1 MDCTKLNTVYKY
13 SFTKIKKLFT
23 LFSINWCIVYLY
35 LIYAIEK
42 TGGNVMKKKIFSL
55 VAAILGLSLCL
66 SACAKTSDKNDD
78 KTPSNTE
85 TEKSATQTKLDAL
98 KPIAYNNIDGLAL
111 EPGSYISIIGRFSDD
126 SYWKQVE
133 EGAKK
138 AISELNSALGYKGD
152 DKIKLTYSAPE
163 TRDDVNEQINILD
176 EELARYPVAI
186 GIAAIDTTAC
196 TIQFDLASENGIPI
210 ITFDSGSDYQNVGAH
225 VATDN
230 LSATKTAATELA
242 NMLLGKGEIAVI
254 VQDSVSMTAKQRL
267 QGFVETITSNFPN
280 ISVVNVYHMDELQT
294 MQQTIAT
301 EKNAALLEGESPI
314 VAEELTQE
322 DVITYILEKNPNLKG
337 IYTTNLDTTQLV
349 ANVLKKLQR
358 TDLKFVGFDGG
369 AEQMELLKDGT
380 LNGLISQN
388 PFAMGYATVVAAA
401 RVALGLGNESVV
413 DSGYTWVTPENMT
426 TKEIE
431 KMLY

>member
-1 MDCTKLNTVYKY
+1 M
-13 SFTKIKKLFT
+13 KKN
-23 LFSINWCIVYLY
+23 LFS
-35 LIYAIEK
+35 LI
-42 TGGNVMKKKIFSL
+42 
-55 VAAILGLSLCL
+55 AAMLCASLCL
-66 SACAKTSDKNDD
+66 FACAKPSDKENNQ
-78 KTPSNTE
+78 KPSNTN

-98 KPIAYNNIDGLAL
+98 KPIAYSSVDGLAL

-126 SYWKQVE
+126 SYWKEVE

-138 AISELNSALGYKGD
+138 AIADLNSNLGYKGD
-152 DKIKLTYSAPE
+152 NKIKLTYSAPE
-163 TRDDVNEQINILD
+163 VRDDVNEQINILD

-210 ITFDSGSDYQNVGAH
+210 ITFDSGSDYQNVGSH
-225 VATDN
+225 ISTDN
-230 LSATKTAATELA
+230 LAATKLVATELA
-242 NMLLGKGEIAVI
+242 RLVEDTGEIAVV
-254 VQDSVSMTAKQRL
+254 VQDSISMTAKQRL
-267 QGFVETITSNFPN
+267 QGFLDTIASEFPN
-280 ISVVNVYHMDELQT
+280 ISVVNVYHMDELQI
-294 MQQTIAT
+294 MQQTIA
-301 EKNAALLEGESPI
+301 AESETPV
-314 VAEELTQE
+314 VAENISQE

-349 ANVLKKLQR
+349 AGVLEKLQR

-388 PFAMGYATVVAAA
+388 PFAMGYASVVAAT
-401 RVALGLGNESVV
+401 RVALGLGNESIV
-413 DSGYTWVTPENMT
+413 DSGFTWVTAENMNSE
-426 TKEIE
+426 EIK